1 MNDVFLNIDEILKTG
16 LKIFPPPSTADEE
29 GLVASGGNLSVEMLV
44 MAYCLGMFPWYNEG
58 DPILWWSPDPR
69 MIFSPGK
76 INISKSLKK
85 TLESN
90 SYSVSFDTDFDNV
103 ILNCAKIKRPGQ
115 KGTWITK
122 DMIKAYKEL
131 NRAGYAHSVEVWFE
145 NKLVGGLYGLSIG
158 TAFFGESMFH
168 TKTDASKVAFYYL
181 SEFLLIQGFD
191 FIDGQVPNPHLTRLG
206 AFKIARKDFLAILN
220 KAIQGKTLLGK
231 WTYP

>member
-1 MNDVFLNIDEILKTG
+1 MTEVLLNIDEILETG
-16 LKIFPPPSTADEE
+16 LDIFPHPSTADDE
-29 GLVASGGNLSVEMLV
+29 GLVASGGNLSVEMLI

-76 INISKSLKK
+76 IKISKNLRK
-85 TLESN
+85 TLDSEA
-90 SYSVSFDTDFDNV
+90 YTISFDTDFDNV

-115 KGTWITK
+115 RGTWITK
-122 DMIKAYKEL
+122 DMIQAYKEL
-131 NRAGYAHSVEVWFE
+131 NRAGYAHSVEVWSE

-158 TAFFGESMFH
+158 SAFFGESMFH

-191 FIDGQVPNPHLTRLG
+191 FIDGQVPNPHLTSLG
-206 AFKIARKDFLAILN
+206 AYKIARKEFLAILS
-220 KAIQGKTLLGK
+220 KAIRGKTLLGK